1 MFIPNERKTTYD
13 NMKIKFETFND
24 LLWLHFKRNPI
35 PLKPLYVHQ
44 YNNTIVIKIG
54 NCFLTSTGAVI

>member
-1 MFIPNERKTTYD
+1 
-13 NMKIKFETFND
+13 MKIKFETFND